1 MGKRNDHLHT
11 GAVRA
16 LRTASGSFKTRHNH
30 LREAGRFVTT
40 LRQVGYG
47 VQKWENLTNKHVAA
61 VVNQWQTEGLAVS
74 TIKEYLSGVRTI
86 LRHFDNDRVAPDNRA
101 FGLENRVYVTNQDKS
116 VPQAVYEK
124 AVAALKSSENINDNR
139 IAAQLM
145 LQRQIGLRKEESFK
159 FNPERAHF
167 SDGRVYISDGT
178 KGGRE
183 RLVHQISAQ
192 GKAAI
197 TYAKTL
203 LSGANTMANTMTE
216 RQWNNLF
223 YRTITAHGITKE
235 QCGASA
241 HGLRHAYAQERYQ
254 ALSGFA
260 APAKF
265 ASKEAF
271 RANAQR
277 VAGSAWRKLDQDA
290 RLLIKGELGHGPDR
304 DDVVSVYLGSA

>member
-61 VVNQWQTEGLAVS
+61 VVNQWRDEKLSVA
-74 TIKEYLSGVRTI
+74 TIKEYLSGVRTVAN
-86 LRHFDNDRVAPDNRA
+86 HFGNERIAPDNRA

-116 VPQAVYEK
+116 VPQAVYER
-124 AVAALKSSENINDNR
+124 AVTVLKSSDNIQEQR
-139 IAAQLM
+139 VAAQLM
-145 LQRQIGLRKEESFK
+145 LQRELGLRKEESFK
-159 FNPERAHF
+159 FNPERAHL

-183 RLVHQISAQ
+183 RVLHTVTAR
-192 GKAAI
+192 AVDAI
-197 TYAKTL
+197 AYAKTVV
-203 LSGANTMANTMTE
+203 SGANTMANTMTE

-265 ASKEAF
+265 ATRAAF
-271 RANAQR
+271 RENAQR
-277 VAGSAWRKLDQDA
+277 VAGSAWRKMDQDA
-290 RLLIKGELGHGPDR
+290 RLLLKGELGHGPDR
-304 DDVVSVYLGSA
+304 DDVVSVYVGSV